1 MTTTKVPAQSI
12 ASWLKANLGP
22 RCLAPCT
29 STDIRGLRAAVQ
41 IADLW
46 LNSDSRKQVA
56 EAFGLIVRNQMQE
69 SVWHLA
75 YHATAHVGDWGHRS
89 ELWYQAGLPT
99 IRVPV
104 CKFGPQPQRPAPV
117 AA

>member
-1 MTTTKVPAQSI
+1 MTTNKVPAQSI

-29 STDIRGLRAAVQ
+29 STDIRALRAAVQ

-46 LNSDSRKQVA
+46 LNSDDRESIAK
-56 EAFGLIVRNQMQE
+56 AFGCVVRDMQD
-69 SVWHLA
+69 SCWHLA
-75 YHATAHVGDWGHRS
+75 YHATAHVGDWSHRGQ
-89 ELWYQAGLPT
+89 LWVQAGLPV
-99 IRVPV
+99 IRVPA
-104 CKFGPQPQRPAPV
+104 CKFGPQPQPAPV